1 MRESTRER
9 VGAGASARSVH
20 SVVTIR
26 RATSTTTSSAATA
39 MDHMIQGARDS
50 TTGTSDPL
58 PALTDV
64 SGSGQRTVGSWGDEI
79 RGGGLG
85 GAAGGGQQGLAPGHG
100 AGPCHVDGGGPPP
113 AGPPR
118 PPRRGRPG
126 PRAPGGRG

>member
-85 GAAGGGQQGLAPGHG
+85 GLPDREPQGVQPVPE
-100 AGPCHVDGGGPPP
+100 AGPCHVDGG
-113 AGPPR
+113 
-118 PPRRGRPG
+118 
-126 PRAPGGRG
+126 